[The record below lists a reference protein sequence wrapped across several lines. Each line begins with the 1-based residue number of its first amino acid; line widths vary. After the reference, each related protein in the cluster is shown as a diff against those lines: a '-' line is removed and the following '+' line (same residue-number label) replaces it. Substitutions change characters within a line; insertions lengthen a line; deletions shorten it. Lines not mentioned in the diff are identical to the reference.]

1 VLAYELVQANPNCYY
16 NILLMDPDLPIRDGV
31 PKKIREYFS
40 SVKTLGDILN
50 LNCSKWNSNYCC
62 SQNPLIYTYASENSM
77 TVNKEEKYRELHL
90 FDGCFTVINDTV
102 IEEMKLI
109 LNNR

>member
-31 PKKIREYFS
+31 PKKIREHFS
-40 SVKTLGDILN
+40 SGKTLGDILN

-62 SQNPLIYTYASENSM
+62 SQKPLIYTYASENSM